1 MLKLWN
7 SLTRT
12 REAIGPINPGE
23 VRMYSC
29 GPTVYSMPHIGNFRS
44 YVTWDILRRVLVAN
58 GFKVVHCMNITDVGH
73 LVGDGDE
80 GQDKLQMSADK
91 EGISAWDIAKRYEK
105 IFVDYAKVLNIK
117 LPDSPLLCRATDHI
131 EEQIKLIQLLEE
143 KGFTYKTSD
152 GIYFDTAKFP
162 DYGKL
167 SGQPLDEK
175 LEGARVDVNKE
186 KRQATD
192 FALWKFS
199 YPNGVLR
206 QEFLDSRIRKNDKG
220 DVGRGTTGTSDEV
233 PQRHMEWESPWGVG
247 FPGWHVEC
255 SAMSHKY
262 LGQPFDIHTGGVDH
276 IPVHHENEIAQSM
289 AAYNVPLANFW
300 VHNDFMRV
308 EGQKMS
314 KSLGN
319 VYTLDD
325 CKAKGIEPLAIR
337 YFFLGAHYR
346 SKLNF
351 TWEAAQAAQNALNN
365 LREFSREL
373 AIPTDQN
380 PHESFNDEFMS
391 ELNDDLNTPAALA
404 VVWNLVKSDVESS
417 VKAST
422 LLAWDKILGLDLDKY
437 IAKPVEIP
445 EHVKQ
450 IAQRRWEARSR
461 QDWPAADQLRNEL
474 DSLGWNME
482 DGAAE
487 FKLKPKV

>member
-1 MLKLWN
+1 
-7 SLTRT
+7 
-12 REAIGPINPGE
+12 
-23 VRMYSC
+23 
-29 GPTVYSMPHIGNFRS
+29 
-44 YVTWDILRRVLVAN
+44 VTWDILRRVLVAN

-186 KRQATD
+186 KRQTTD

-276 IPVHHENEIAQSM
+276 IPVHHENEIAE
-289 AAYNVPLANFW
+289 
-300 VHNDFMRV
+300 H
-308 EGQKMS
+308 G
-314 KSLGN
+314 
-319 VYTLDD
+319 
-325 CKAKGIEPLAIR
+325 GIQCSAGK
-337 YFFLGAHYR
+337 FLG
-346 SKLNF
+346 S
-351 TWEAAQAAQNALNN
+351 
-365 LREFSREL
+365 
-373 AIPTDQN
+373 
-380 PHESFNDEFMS
+380 
-391 ELNDDLNTPAALA
+391 
-404 VVWNLVKSDVESS
+404 
-417 VKAST
+417 
-422 LLAWDKILGLDLDKY
+422 
-437 IAKPVEIP
+437 
-445 EHVKQ
+445 
-450 IAQRRWEARSR
+450 
-461 QDWPAADQLRNEL
+461 
-474 DSLGWNME
+474 
-482 DGAAE
+482 
-487 FKLKPKV
+487 